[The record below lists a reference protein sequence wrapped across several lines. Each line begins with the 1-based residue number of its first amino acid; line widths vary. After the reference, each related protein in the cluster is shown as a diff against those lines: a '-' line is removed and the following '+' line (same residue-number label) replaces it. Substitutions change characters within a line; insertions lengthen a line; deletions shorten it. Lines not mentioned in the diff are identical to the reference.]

1 MKEIRLI
8 LGDQLHA
15 GHSWFR
21 EGPSDEVLYVMGEYR
36 SESANVLHHVQKVTA
51 FFLAMR
57 AFAEDRVREGHRV
70 QYWRIDDPDNP
81 HSISGAVN
89 QAWEGH
95 RPQRFKYLLPD
106 EWRVEQELRT
116 LAQQI
121 TQQGGAVQAV
131 DTEHFLTQRADFPA
145 HFQGKKTYI
154 MAGYYRMLRRRY
166 HVLLDGAGQ
175 PEGGAW
181 NYDADNRKALPKS
194 HRPPEPMTFPH
205 ETTELQAQMRAAGV
219 QTWGTCGAWEWPVTR
234 AEGLALLA
242 DFIDRMLP
250 HFGAFQDALSDA
262 SKTLYHSRLSFV
274 LNVKL
279 LHPLEVIRTVEDAW
293 RAHPDRIPLSSAE
306 GFIRQIL
313 GWREYVR
320 GHYWMHMPGYGE
332 MNYFGHERPL
342 PEWFWTAK
350 TRMSCLR
357 QAVEATRD
365 TAYAH
370 HIQRLMVTGN
380 FALLAGVHPDA
391 VDAWYLGVYIDALE
405 WVEMPNARGMSQYAD
420 GGWVGTKPYV
430 SSANYLRKMGAPC
443 AGCYYRAG
451 ERTGDRACPFNS
463 LYWDFHHRHR
473 AQLESNPRI
482 GMVYRLWDRMEA
494 AERAAVLKRAADC
507 LDQIDSL

>member
-21 EGPSDEVLYVMGEYR
+21 QEPSEEVLYVMGEYR
-36 SESANVLHHVQKVTA
+36 SESENVLHHVQKVTA

-57 AFAEDRVREGHRV
+57 AFAADRVREGHRV

-81 HSISGAVN
+81 HSITGAVLR
-89 QAWEGH
+89 AWETH
-95 RPQRFKYLLPD
+95 RPHRFKYQLPD
-106 EWRVEQELRT
+106 EWRVEQEL
-116 LAQQI
+116 LALGEHI
-121 TQQGGAVQAV
+121 RRQGGEVIAL
-131 DTEHFLTQRADFPA
+131 DTEHFLTERADFPR

-154 MAGYYRMLRRRY
+154 MEGYYRMLRRRY
-166 HVLLDGAGQ
+166 QVLLDGAGQ

-181 NYDADNRKALPKS
+181 NYDADNRKALPKH
-194 HRPPEPMTFPH
+194 HRPPEPLTFPH
-205 ETTELQAQMRAAGV
+205 DAAAVQAQMQSAGV
-219 QTWGTCGAWEWPVTR
+219 KTWGACGDWEWPVTR

-279 LHPLEVIRTVEDAW
+279 LHPLEVVRAVEEAW
-293 RAHPDRIPLSSAE
+293 RAQPERIPLSSAE

-342 PEWFWTAK
+342 PEWFWTGK
-350 TRMSCLR
+350 TRMACLR
-357 QAVEATRD
+357 QAVQATHD

-443 AGCYYRAG
+443 AGCHYRAG
-451 ERTGDRACPFNS
+451 ERTGERACPFNS

-473 AQLESNPRI
+473 ALLESNPRI

-494 AERAAVLKRAADC
+494 AERAAVLERASDC
-507 LDQIDSL
+507 LDQIHSL